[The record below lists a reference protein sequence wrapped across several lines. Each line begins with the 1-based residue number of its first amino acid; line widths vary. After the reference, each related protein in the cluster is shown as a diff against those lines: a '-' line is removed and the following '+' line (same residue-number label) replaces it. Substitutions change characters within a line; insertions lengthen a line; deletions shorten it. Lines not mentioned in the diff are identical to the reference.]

1 MVAFGVAG
9 CYYRTVF
16 QPVVE
21 AFTTVKTVDLSPL
34 VGDFARVH
42 MFLSLFD
49 GDPDKWIDFIERE
62 GTPHEREHDLPFA
75 RAIKYRMAKEP
86 DVIPR
91 LRQLVHEFSS
101 LVRLAS

>member
-1 MVAFGVAG
+1 M
-9 CYYRTVF
+9 
-16 QPVVE
+16 
-21 AFTTVKTVDLSPL
+21 VKTVDLSPL

-49 GDPDKWIDFIERE
+49 GDPDKWIEFIERE

-75 RAIKYRMAKEP
+75 KAIKFRMSKDAT
-86 DVIPR
+86 VIPR
-91 LRQLVHEFSS
+91 LRQVVLEFSS

>member
-9 CYYRTVF
+9 CYYQTVF
-16 QPVVE
+16 QPAVE

-49 GDPDKWIDFIERE
+49 GDPDKWIDFIDRE

-91 LRQLVHEFSS
+91 LRQLVLEFSS

>member
-1 MVAFGVAG
+1 MVAFSGSG
-9 CYYRTVF
+9 CYYPSVL
-16 QPVVE
+16 PSVE
-21 AFTTVKTVDLSPL
+21 AFTAVKTVDLSPL

-49 GDPDKWIDFIERE
+49 GDPDKWIEFIERE

-75 RAIKYRMAKEP
+75 KAIKFRMAK
-86 DVIPR
+86 DATVIPR
-91 LRQLVHEFSS
+91 LRHVVLEFSS

>member
-1 MVAFGVAG
+1 MAFSGAG
-9 CYYRTVF
+9 CYYQSVL
-16 QPVVE
+16 PPVE
-21 AFTTVKTVDLSPL
+21 AFTAVKTVDLSPL

-49 GDPDKWIDFIERE
+49 GDPDKWIEFIERE

-75 RAIKYRMAKEP
+75 KAIKFRMTK
-86 DVIPR
+86 DVTVITR
-91 LRQLVHEFSS
+91 LRLVLLEFSS

>member
-1 MVAFGVAG
+1 MAFGEAG
-9 CYYRTVF
+9 CDTISAV
-16 QPVVE
+16 PPSVE
-21 AFTTVKTVDLSPL
+21 AFTYVKTVDLSPL

-49 GDPDKWIDFIERE
+49 GDADKWIEFIERE

-91 LRQLVHEFSS
+91 LRQLVKEFSTI
-101 LVRLAS
+101 VRLAS

>member
-1 MVAFGVAG
+1 M
-9 CYYRTVF
+9 CYHFAV
-16 QPVVE
+16 PPSVE
-21 AFTTVKTVDLSPL
+21 AFTYVKTVDLSPL

-49 GDPDKWIDFIERE
+49 GDPDKWIEFIERE

-91 LRQLVHEFSS
+91 LRELVREFSS
-101 LVRLAS
+101 IVRLAS